1 MIFDVW
7 PTGMMDQEVTLQGT
21 ARNAHAGALVVL
33 SDRKTIYVGG
43 LQEWPDELDRKQVR
57 VTGVVRR
64 TKLAPDPEV
73 NAEGEVSHGM
83 VGSVTIVDEA
93 VWEEAT

>member
-7 PTGMMDQEVTLQGT
+7 PTGMMDQEVTLLGT

-33 SDRKTIYVGG
+33 SDRKTIYVLG
-43 LQEWPDELDRKQVR
+43 LQSWPKELDRKQVR
-57 VTGVVRR
+57 VTGTLRR

-73 NAEGEVSHGM
+73 NDEGEVSHGM
-83 VGSVTIVDEA
+83 KGRVTVVADASWKEA
-93 VWEEAT
+93 S